1 MKKTLLI
8 FSAFLSLFFIACEG
22 PEGPPGFDGR
32 DGVDGIDGALFEA
45 QAFEINID
53 MDYNADANT
62 FEFLA
67 SEYEGGAEVLASD
80 VVLIYRLEEVNNGV
94 DIWRQ
99 LPQPVI
105 TDNGT
110 VFFNFDF
117 TQGDYSIYLEPE
129 FDANLIATDLTD
141 DQWFRV
147 VIVPAEVLSSSKM
160 DKSNVQ
166 NVLDAMGIKE
176 EQIQKFTLK

>member
-32 DGVDGIDGALFEA
+32 NGQDGLNGEEFIA
-45 QAFEINID
+45 QAFEVNVD
-53 MDYNADANT
+53 MNYNADANT

-67 SEYEGGAEVLASD
+67 SGYEGGAEVFADD

-110 VFFNFDF
+110 AFYNFDF

-129 FDANLIATDLTD
+129 FDGNLIGVDLTD
-141 DQWFRV
+141 DQWFRI

-176 EQIQKFTLK
+176 EQIQKYTLK

>member
-22 PEGPPGFDGR
+22 PEGPIGPPGQPGLNGSEFVAD
-32 DGVDGIDGALFEA
+32 
-45 QAFEINID
+45 AFEVNVD
-53 MDYNADANT
+53 MNYNSEANM

-67 SEYEGGAEVLASD
+67 SGYEGGAEVFEDD

-99 LPQPVI
+99 LPQPVVTDEGI
-105 TDNGT
+105 T
-110 VFFNFDF
+110 FYNFDF
-117 TQGDYSIYLEPE
+117 TFSDYSIYLEPD
-129 FDANLIATDLTD
+129 FDATLLGTDLTD
-141 DQWFRV
+141 DQWFRI

-166 NVLDAMGIKE
+166 NLLDAMGIKE